1 MSIFY
6 IPFGYLL
13 KFCCLI
19 SGNHYVLALFFFAL
33 IMQIVLFP
41 LGIKQQ
47 KTSVNMQKM
56 KPKEQII
63 REKYKGR
70 TDRPTQMKMQQEI
83 QELYQKEGVSQ
94 FSGCLPLL
102 IQLPIILILFG
113 VVRYPLSY
121 CVAINDSAYVDRQY
135 QTAVNMLEE
144 AKDAIA
150 ESEFYKDASTDQ
162 KKHDDLH
169 TVYNSFAALQKGFGA
184 KIDDNKQ
191 WDGSE
196 LSKPIDAYAELNL
209 VSFMQKDAAK
219 YEELLESDYGV
230 ANAMT
235 TNFTEADLDRLPTFD
250 FFGGFTFL
258 DIPQQRFNQ
267 GFAAVLIMLIIP
279 LLVFLSSFF
288 GGVFSRK
295 LSGISATQPDGTPV
309 PGNGAMM
316 KWGMPA
322 LSTYFSLT
330 MPLAIGAYWI
340 FRTILQ
346 TIQQFILSKMYPLP
360 VITEEELEAA
370 RRQYKGKKKKVITIE
385 VDEDDTSYD
394 DLVVDTK
401 KGGSDSESS
410 PKPSGKVVMLTGDEP
425 SDEPKVILDKP
436 KLKDDKQKPKKT
448 KGDTAP
454 EDPNNKKE

>member
-1 MSIFY
+1 MTIFY

-94 FSGCLPLL
+94 FSGCLPML

-121 CVAINDSAYVDRQY
+121 CVAINDSAYVNKQY

-144 AKDAIA
+144 AKASIA
-150 ESEFYKDASTDQ
+150 YSEYYKDASIDQ
-162 KKHDDLH
+162 TKHDDLH

-184 KIDDNKQ
+184 KIDDDKK
-191 WDGSE
+191 WDGGE
-196 LSKPIDAYAELNL
+196 LGQPADAYAELNL
-209 VSFMQKDAAK
+209 VSFMQKDAKK
-219 YEELLESDYGV
+219 YEDLLASDYGV
-230 ANAMT
+230 ENAMK
-235 TNFTEADLDRLPTFD
+235 TEFSEEDLDRLPTFD
-250 FFGGFTFL
+250 FVGGFTFL
-258 DIPQQRFNQ
+258 DIPQHRFNQ
-267 GFAAVLIMLIIP
+267 GFGAVLIMLIIP
-279 LLVFLSSFF
+279 VLVFLSSFF
-288 GGVFSRK
+288 GGVLSRK
-295 LSGISATQPDGTPV
+295 LSGMNATQPDGTPA

-346 TIQQFILSKMYPLP
+346 TVQQFILSKMYPLP

-394 DLVVDTK
+394 NLVVDSK
-401 KGGSDSESS
+401 KASSDSEGS
-410 PKPSGKVVMLTGDEP
+410 PKPSSKIVMLTGDEP
-425 SDEPKVILDKP
+425 SDEPKVVVEKP
-436 KLKDDKQKPKKT
+436 KLKDDKPKLKKAKGEDKPESP
-448 KGDTAP
+448 D
-454 EDPNNKKE
+454 NKKE